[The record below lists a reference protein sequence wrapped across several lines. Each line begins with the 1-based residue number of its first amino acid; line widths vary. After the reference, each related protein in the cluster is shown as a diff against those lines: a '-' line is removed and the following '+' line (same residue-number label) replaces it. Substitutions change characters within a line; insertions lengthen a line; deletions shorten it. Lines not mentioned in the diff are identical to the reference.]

1 MLEFIIAL
9 LLSLGIQFDDA
20 SSMSKLDSETMDK
33 VHAESKY
40 QELGGDK
47 EYDRLFGSIGDDHIV
62 VTTDPNPPSTEEYS
76 K

>member
-47 EYDRLFGSIGDDHIV
+47 EFTNIFGSKGEADIV
-62 VTTDPNPPSTEEYS
+62 VTSDPNPDLEA
-76 K
+76 KL